1 MLLFFINFSEE
12 IFSQKLS
19 DIPVKYKFSISSFY
33 LQQLNNFTQFN
44 FLYLLLIILFL
55 IISLILILW
64 IFKLNKNIKR
74 VRFEIS
80 ENKENNIKDLQS
92 LKNELNE
99 REEKYKNIF
108 AKTSDALLLIQ
119 QKNSSGYVIIE
130 CNKQAENLIG
140 FSTNEIIGRS
150 LHDFSPFRFQDGSL
164 SSELLNNKY
173 QKVYEIGNQIF
184 DWQIYTKD
192 NLLIDVEIFLSLI
205 LINDEKYILVSLRD
219 ISDKI
224 EKQKIANAKYEIAEA
239 INLSADL
246 NNLYQN
252 IFEILRNILTINNF
266 SIAIYNDEKDLVSF
280 PIKIE
285 EKDLPTAAQI
295 TREQLSQ
302 HIINSKQP
310 FITVEVSTNKIKDTV
325 LYEVVEPTPII
336 SLGVLLKYGEKIIGC
351 LVIQNYKTNYVFSE
365 RDKRILLSIANE
377 IAFAIERKR
386 NIDEFIDSHLV
397 LQKNKEEIQK
407 RAKDL
412 ENLNEK
418 LKSSEQKLIEL
429 NQTKDK
435 LFSIISHDLRSPF
448 QGILGYI
455 NILQEEINELSKN
468 EIIEIVNKMF
478 DATNSVFNLLNNLL
492 QWSRLQR
499 DKTEYNLEEIKLIYI
514 VENVIESLKANADK
528 KNIKIENKV
537 LPKHIVLADTS
548 LLNSILTNLISN
560 AIKFTPRNG
569 KITISSIDKDNFI
582 RISVIDTGVGIK
594 TEDLD
599 KLFNIN
605 TNFTTLGTEK
615 EKGTGL
621 GLILVKEIVE
631 KMGGDIFVESEEGK
645 GSNFSFT
652 LEKAK

>member
-1 MLLFFINFSEE
+1 MREKINKYEIIKNEE
-12 IFSQKLS
+12 KT
-19 DIPVKYKFSISSFY
+19 
-33 LQQLNNFTQFN
+33 N
-44 FLYLLLIILFL
+44 
-55 IISLILILW
+55 
-64 IFKLNKNIKR
+64 
-74 VRFEIS
+74 
-80 ENKENNIKDLQS
+80 KDLLS
-92 LKNELNE
+92 IENELNE

-108 AKTSDALLLIQ
+108 VKTSDALLLIQ
-119 QKNSSGYVIIE
+119 PKASSGYVITE
-130 CNKQAENLIG
+130 CNKQSEILFG
-140 FSTNEIIGRS
+140 FSANEIIGRS
-150 LHDFSPFRFQDGSL
+150 LSDFSPFRFRDGSL

-173 QKVYEIGNQIF
+173 QKVYEIGSLGVPHCGGFPHPFGKSF
-184 DWQIYTKD
+184 DWQIYNKD
-192 NLLIDVEIFLSLI
+192 KLLIDVEIVLSLI
-205 LINDEKYILVSLRD
+205 LINDEKYILASLRD
-219 ISDKI
+219 ISEKI
-224 EKQKIANAKYEIAEA
+224 EKQKVVNAKYEIAEA

-246 NNLYQN
+246 NNFYQN
-252 IFEILRNILTINNF
+252 IFEILRNIFTINNF
-266 SIAIYNDEKDLVSF
+266 SIAIYDDEKKSISF
-280 PIKIE
+280 PFKIE

-302 HIINSKQP
+302 HIINSKQL
-310 FITVEVSTNKIKDTV
+310 FVTVEVSTNKIKDTV
-325 LYEVVEPTPII
+325 HYEVVEPTPII
-336 SLGVLLKYGEKIIGC
+336 SLGVLLKHEEKIIGC
-351 LVIQNYKTNYVFSE
+351 LVIQNNKTNYVFSE
-365 RDKRILLSIANE
+365 KDKRILLSIANE

-407 RAKDL
+407 RAKEL

-499 DKTEYNLEEIKLIYI
+499 DKTEYNLEEIKLIYAVDNI
-514 VENVIESLKANADK
+514 IESLKANADK

-537 LPKHIVLADTS
+537 LPKYIVLSDTS
-548 LLNSILTNLISN
+548 LLNSVLTNLISN
-560 AIKFTPRNG
+560 AIKFTPPNG
-569 KITISSIDKDNFI
+569 KITLNSSDEDNFI

-594 TEDLD
+594 KEDLD

-605 TNFTTLGTEK
+605 TNFTTLGTDK

-631 KMGGDIFVESEEGK
+631 KMGGEISVESEEGK

-652 LEKAK
+652 LKKAK